1 MAVKLAA
8 SFGAEVTV
16 LSRSPGKKA
25 DAQKLGAQEFV
36 LTSGDNALAPLANHY
51 DAIVDTISAK
61 HDINS
66 ALGCLKRDGTLILV
80 GASPQTLDLSPFPL
94 IFGRRK
100 VMGSLVGGIPE
111 TQKMLDHCGTHNIT
125 SDIEMT
131 TPDKINEA
139 YERTLKGDVKYRFVI
154 DCTKF

>member
-8 SFGAEVTV
+8 SFGAEVTM

-25 DAQKLGAQEFV
+25 DAEKLGAHDFV
-36 LTSGDNALAPLANHY
+36 LTTGDNALAPLANRF

-61 HDINS
+61 HDINGPIS
-66 ALGCLKRDGTLILV
+66 CLKRDGTLILI

-111 TQKMLDHCGTHNIT
+111 TQEMLDHCGKHGIT
-125 SDIEMT
+125 SNIELT

-139 YERTLKGDVKYRFVI
+139 FERTLKGDVKYRFVI